1 VVVIGSG
8 FGGFSFVRTFHKQA
22 KKLEKSF
29 PIIAVI
35 INTYQITFTFLLP
48 MESESFNDL
57 SRRSRA
63 AKESISTGYDGMEV
77 ASLTTGISRLTIEKE
92 IKEIV
97 EKDYLRDSTGRNE
110 VKENEPG

>member
-1 VVVIGSG
+1 M
-8 FGGFSFVRTFHKQA
+8 A
-22 KKLEKSF
+22 KILDKGNLVKGRSEKYLM
-29 PIIAVI
+29 V
-35 INTYQITFTFLLP
+35 
-48 MESESFNDL
+48 SESFNDL

>member
-1 VVVIGSG
+1 M
-8 FGGFSFVRTFHKQA
+8 A
-22 KKLEKSF
+22 KILDKENLVKGRSEKYLM
-29 PIIAVI
+29 V
-35 INTYQITFTFLLP
+35 
-48 MESESFNDL
+48 SESFNDL